1 MKKLIATLM
10 VLLTLGVGNLVR
22 GQMVTNDPIH
32 TGITALIKMFQDPS
46 FKSLVGNIE
55 KLSKVAS
62 AVRQFHRGTE
72 IISSVSR
79 ITSSLSSFSLAVSKD
94 GHIYPAEYKL
104 MSEDIKAFG
113 TEAAK
118 MIKDMK
124 ASTTQSGAVLKMTD
138 AERVKWLNETYEKI
152 YAFESMIN
160 KYFARIQ
167 NVSLRRAGSKQDL
180 VATSKLYT
188 AALAPST
195 GFFAGAQNVNILKNG
210 YDAGYNDSDTIA
222 LDLLYKT
229 EAYKTFQKKMRE
241 CEFRNQMFYKRQELA
256 AKNMELIALQ
266 RLLNEGGFKM
276 IPKKTFMQSQANA
289 NFNLQNYI
297 NATASDTSYVSA
309 YGQTSGGGTVDISSF
324 IEDEILSI
332 TDNTGKR
339 ISPEIFQMYI
349 EQKSKEIYLEYKMDE
364 KLADELKI
372 NECRELHNEFDK
384 VMKAATDEYKRINN
398 IP

>member
-1 MKKLIATLM
+1 MKRLSITFA
-10 VLLTLGVGNLVR
+10 LLLSLSLGNLVR
-22 GQMVTNDPIH
+22 GQMLTNDPIH

-62 AVRQFHRGTE
+62 AVRQFHRGSE
-72 IISSVSR
+72 IISSVTR

-104 MSEDIKAFG
+104 MSQDIKVFSE
-113 TEAAK
+113 EAAK

-124 ASTTQSGAVLKMTD
+124 ASTTQSGSVLKMTD
-138 AERVKWLNETYEKI
+138 AERVKWLNDTYEKI

-167 NVSLRRAGSKQDL
+167 NVSLRRSGSKQDL
-180 VATSKLYT
+180 VATSKLYR
-188 AALAPST
+188 AAMVPST
-195 GFFAGAQNVNILKNG
+195 GFFAGAQEVSIAKNG
-210 YDAGYNDSDTIA
+210 YDAAYNDSDTIA

-229 EAYKTFQKKMRE
+229 SAYTEFQKKMRA
-241 CEFRNQMFYKRQELA
+241 CEFKNQMYYKRQEIA
-256 AKNMELIALQ
+256 AKNMELIALH
-266 RLLNEGGFKM
+266 RLLDEGFKM
-276 IPKKTFMQSQANA
+276 VQKKNFMQSQANA
-289 NFNLQNYI
+289 NFHLQNYL

-309 YGQTSGGGTVDISSF
+309 YGQSSGGGTVDITTF
-324 IEDEILSI
+324 IEDEILAI
-332 TDNTGKR
+332 TDKDGKR

-349 EQKSKEIYLEYKMDE
+349 EHRAKEIYLEYKMDE
-364 KLADELKI
+364 KLDEELNMK
-372 NECRELHNEFDK
+372 ECRELHNDFDK
-384 VMKAATDEYKRINN
+384 VMKKAQEEYKKINN